1 MRTPDFIA
9 IDWGSTAFRAWAMGL
24 DGTILGAVT
33 AEDGLKSVSNRDF
46 DGVVSRHCGAWL
58 SAHPEVPV
66 ILCGMVGSRTGWVEA
81 PYVDCPV
88 APRLLAAQAAPLTIA
103 GHRAAILPG
112 ACTRSPAGDVDVM
125 RGEELQ
131 LLGLAETAG
140 LTDATVCIP
149 GTHSK
154 WARLDN
160 GELTGFRTFVT
171 GELFQLL
178 RRHSLV
184 GALAEGDAHDDAAFR
199 RGLARRKACLLYTSP
214 SPRD

>member
-103 GHRAAILPG
+103 GHRAAISAPIRTPDRNDDTAAG
-112 ACTRSPAGDVDVM
+112 ASVP
-125 RGEELQ
+125 
-131 LLGLAETAG
+131 
-140 LTDATVCIP
+140 P
-149 GTHSK
+149 S
-154 WARLDN
+154 
-160 GELTGFRTFVT
+160 
-171 GELFQLL
+171 
-178 RRHSLV
+178 
-184 GALAEGDAHDDAAFR
+184 ALARAA
-199 RGLARRKACLLYTSP
+199 KTACDSA
-214 SPRD
+214 

>member
-1 MRTPDFIA
+1 
-9 IDWGSTAFRAWAMGL
+9 
-24 DGTILGAVT
+24 
-33 AEDGLKSVSNRDF
+33 
-46 DGVVSRHCGAWL
+46 
-58 SAHPEVPV
+58 
-66 ILCGMVGSRTGWVEA
+66 
-81 PYVDCPV
+81 
-88 APRLLAAQAAPLTIA
+88 
-103 GHRAAILPG
+103 
-112 ACTRSPAGDVDVM
+112 M

-199 RGLARRKACLLYTSP
+199 RGLARGAGQALSHAVFAARANALGGTLAPAAVSSFLSGVLIGAEIAARCPAMVSGAACAASSLGATGQST
-214 SPRD
+214 